1 MKLPKLSNNIVNVKF
16 NKVSNNNLANLGS
29 LNSLHNPFNSIS
41 ITNNNQIS
49 DYNKNNQSMEF
60 QNTTQYSRNFTI
72 NNKALNKKVKNLF
85 KFYYYN
91 FLI

>member
-1 MKLPKLSNNIVNVKF
+1 VKLPKLSNNIVNVKF